1 MKQTTKRLLSVL
13 LVLCMVLSVLPASVF
28 AAPDDRMITVKFN
41 YVLKYVGG
49 GQGILDTVSLGS
61 KNVKVNNDGT
71 FNITF
76 PEDFE
81 WDLYFGGE
89 FTNLGTILYEYKG
102 STAPG
107 TDGIATVTYDADSKT
122 AKVSNCTEWDAN
134 KTYAIDVFYNQ
145 LEFTADFKGLPPQT
159 HCYGKGDDYII
170 PQVPEYKDAN
180 GNPDTNKIPIGW
192 ASLGMLFVPDTG
204 YENFMDLFNPQGRR
218 ITKREFEP
226 AYVDRNGKHLVLWTD
241 SLTGEIYS
249 YEMVLDG
256 ATAAVPVV
264 PTKNG
269 YTFNGWDGAT
279 DSWTETTTAPITEDT
294 IFKVQWS
301 AKEYSIETQT
311 DYCTVNLIRPE
322 GHATTGR
329 TDETIQFSV
338 APDEGY
344 ALQSVY
350 ARAETGRYI
359 PVTRLSDDLYSL
371 VMPAAEVTIMAMATA
386 LPKPTYTLSF
396 YADNDLAEQLTV
408 TEGEDVAAPAI
419 PAKEGYEALCWKSGN
434 TRIMAGVKIKNVTAN
449 SRWDAVYAP
458 KEYAVNFY
466 SDVEGTTLI
475 KKESVHYGEVFTP
488 PAYSGELPEGKTFI
502 GWQSQL
508 GHLYLAERWNVLDAA
523 ANLNCVPVF
532 ADNTEYW
539 LVKFVVDGAVYDAR
553 LYEQKANTTPTL
565 PANPTKEGYEFIGW
579 HAESIDHL
587 FEADTALYPING
599 SETYTARFA
608 AKTYTITT
616 EPSAN
621 VALTA
626 TPDKAPIGTQVVI
639 TATAQSGYETNFVYA
654 KTKETKKPVA
664 LSYYG
669 ASTLPGASGK
679 AYYSFIMPAED
690 VTVSVEEKATRNT
703 AKFIVDNELYAF
715 EYVKS
720 GEAPAAPTAPVK
732 EGYTFTGWTASNGKT
747 YAPGETFDAIIADE
761 TYTAEFEKNTYKVTL
776 VNSEHVTLGI
786 LPENGTA
793 AMGDKIVIGA
803 YAQAGYESFFLY
815 ARTASGTPLALSQ
828 FGGEPYDVP
837 DANGYVFVMPAEE
850 VTVTVVEKASLN
862 TVKFIVD
869 GALYAFEYVKSG
881 EVPTAPA
888 EPVKEGYTFTGWRA
902 ASDDKLYVPGAAFD
916 TITADETY
924 TAEFEINTYDLT
936 YYRGAEADASEYKC
950 ILELP
955 DGTFVEFFNNDTT
968 NMPTYAVKDVTYG
981 DTVKLGEPML
991 PGYLFKGW
999 VDESGYMHPAGA
1011 QFTMP
1016 AKDVLLTA
1024 VWEVDQG
1031 LSCLVRF
1038 VSEGQ
1043 LYYSFLAYDGQKASI
1058 PATDPTA
1065 DGKLF
1070 KGWQY
1075 GDNTYTNDGVK
1086 EFTVKASDN
1095 REMTLEAVWENNS
1108 YTVTYIDGDLL
1119 TTEENIAYG
1128 EVRVT
1133 PAAPEKEGY
1142 TFVAWENKENGAY
1155 YLEKTA
1161 FTVTSDRTFT
1171 AVWAKDEVEYAVK
1184 FFDEKGNLVD
1194 VFVVADGTTLT
1205 APTYEQGRPDAEYLW
1220 IDAENHLHYAAGE
1233 SIVVNSALNF
1243 RATLQSEAEYT
1254 VAVKVTPDDA
1264 PADVT
1269 NVPKD
1274 TFKLGEIAEVTI
1286 NVPEGYLLKAVSA
1299 LTKHGQP
1306 VTASLV
1312 HTADNGYSYYIEMP
1326 ADDVTVTVEL
1336 WKIPAGKTA
1345 VKFMVGGELFD
1356 LMFVT
1361 KGENGTA
1368 PETAPTKAGSI
1379 FRNWQKDTTTV
1390 SAGQPFAVA
1399 PDAEDVI
1406 EFHAVFAP
1414 DNYIVEFNSDGGVPQ
1429 PPAVTATYGETI
1441 ELPAAPMKTG
1451 SKFVGWREETTGF
1464 VYGANGTYLVKG
1476 NAYFTAIW
1484 ATEQYIVR
1492 FIDSQ
1497 TNQVYGYELVEA
1509 GATVIAP
1516 AGPVVTGRT
1525 FVKWENADGSQT
1537 LEAGKMTA
1545 PIFSD
1550 TTFYAVFE
1558 NNQHSITVVTDNCSV
1573 AGVPTGM
1580 VEVGAKVS
1588 FTAAANERYAMA
1600 SVVLTYT
1607 DGLSPV
1613 IRELHP
1619 DADGSYTFTMPDAD
1633 VTVTATAVQNVFAV
1647 HTRPDANCTVA
1658 VDNDQMYFAVDET
1671 VRFTVTASEG
1681 YVIQSVYAVT
1691 NGTQTIVPLTML
1703 SEGSYAFVMPAEDVT
1718 ILATAKKAD
1727 YTVTYLDADN
1737 TLLGIV
1743 AVAHN
1748 ELADA
1753 PVASKD
1759 GYKFVGWEKLPQDG
1773 TMFDPATD
1781 KVTENLIVRA
1791 VYEGLPFTV
1800 EAGLVDHV
1808 HTLSAECT
1816 ISSGNLNSSNLLLN
1830 PLTAEAG
1837 KDVYFTVAAD
1847 YDYVI
1852 TGVAIVGVDGSKTI
1866 IEPTLRLKETID
1878 GINYYTVTFTM
1889 PAENVKID
1897 VYTAA
1902 KLFRVD
1908 VEENNPAAGD
1918 YTINGFHSSNLLV
1931 PQGEQV
1937 TIDIQPIPGYEVVDV
1952 TGTFFDGNS
1961 RVSLVDFTLSA
1972 DKNQF
1977 TFPMVARDVLVE
1989 ITYAP
1994 IEYSVDVQTSNFE
2007 SYKPDA
2013 SVNPAKVV
2021 ESLDPE
2027 LTSKGRIELLPL
2039 VLEDYTNADEQVYKI
2054 PANGTA
2060 IVAQRVCF
2068 QVVEYTGYQLASVT
2082 VTYDNGERTCP
2093 LTLKDGKYYFDMPA
2107 DDVVI
2112 TAVFVEKT
2120 YQVKKDA
2127 ASELHGTV
2135 EMNGLRENIIS
2146 VDYKNEVNVTVTP
2159 DDGYQVSKI
2168 YYELAD
2174 GTVKDFDA
2182 ASYENADKMTDTLD
2196 TAHSITF
2203 HAPATTVTVYV
2214 EYTAIDYTIDD
2225 VCANATVSYTT
2236 PHTVGEQVTF
2246 TTKAND
2252 GYIITKVYVV
2262 NKFTG
2267 ERVEIHTAS
2276 TNAVYGATYTFT
2288 MPAAPVTIH
2297 VNTVEDEYNVVYL
2310 ANGSV
2315 VDYEDVPYLHT
2326 ADVAS
2331 RVAMVEN
2338 APAGYHFVGWTSK
2351 EVQTP
2356 VTVPSVNN
2364 ADFVVIGKTYIV
2376 AAYEK
2381 DAIDVHFLATEN
2393 GTVTELS
2400 TGNTAEYV
2408 LTGTVFGDTVKFT
2421 AVPAEGYVIDEV
2433 KVTTTNTDGYNLDVR
2448 YTLANGEYSFVIPAT
2463 YKASARDA
2471 KAEDVVVAVT
2481 FKKGTY
2487 TLTKAA
2493 DCGTDGVI
2501 AVNGK
2506 VTTQTSFRYDFM
2518 DEVNITATPNAGYYV
2533 ASITAVCAD
2542 GSHKFEATGTKPATD
2557 GVGTPLTLSFAMPAC
2572 DLTFTVVYAK
2582 IDYSITC
2589 VYDAKQGKIET
2600 APAAKAQLG
2609 DVVTVTVTPED
2620 GYELLDLT
2628 VTYANGEKS
2637 CVLTQIAENK
2647 FTFTMPADAVVVTAT
2662 FTEITYTAN
2671 LTVVGEANVTLNGFD
2686 TDNIDAKYLD
2696 TVTVNVTP
2704 AAGWELVSI
2713 TVDGG
2718 AIKVKETVKAAGGK
2732 YTFTM
2737 PEHDVDI
2744 VVTLQKTGFA
2754 LDAHA
2759 LNFFEIGHGKV
2770 TLTPE
2775 KTAYV
2780 GDRVVITADPDDG
2793 YRVKEVVV
2801 QDEKGFAVPV
2811 SFLSGTPG
2819 YVETWSFTMPAE
2831 AVTVTVYF
2839 EVQGASYFTDVRT
2852 DHWFYDAVTF
2862 VTDRGY
2868 FRGIEE
2874 TLFAPNMN
2882 MDRAMFVTV
2891 IGRIYGVDVS
2901 KYTTTSFKDVE
2912 ANAWYTPYVAWAA
2925 ENGIVLGRDETTFD
2939 PYANISREEM
2949 AAIMYRFCKFLG
2961 CDMTLK
2967 NEVFMDRYEDAK
2979 LISPWA
2985 EQYVQWAVG
2994 IGLMRGRTHTTI
3006 DPLDLATRA
3015 EVAQV
3020 IKNLCDKVLYQ

>member
-1 MKQTTKRLLSVL
+1 M
-13 LVLCMVLSVLPASVF
+13 
-28 AAPDDRMITVKFN
+28 
-41 YVLKYVGG
+41 
-49 GQGILDTVSLGS
+49 
-61 KNVKVNNDGT
+61 
-71 FNITF
+71 
-76 PEDFE
+76 
-81 WDLYFGGE
+81 
-89 FTNLGTILYEYKG
+89 
-102 STAPG
+102 
-107 TDGIATVTYDADSKT
+107 
-122 AKVSNCTEWDAN
+122 
-134 KTYAIDVFYNQ
+134 
-145 LEFTADFKGLPPQT
+145 
-159 HCYGKGDDYII
+159 
-170 PQVPEYKDAN
+170 
-180 GNPDTNKIPIGW
+180 
-192 ASLGMLFVPDTG
+192 
-204 YENFMDLFNPQGRR
+204 
-218 ITKREFEP
+218 
-226 AYVDRNGKHLVLWTD
+226 
-241 SLTGEIYS
+241 
-249 YEMVLDG
+249 
-256 ATAAVPVV
+256 
-264 PTKNG
+264 
-269 YTFNGWDGAT
+269 
-279 DSWTETTTAPITEDT
+279 
-294 IFKVQWS
+294 
-301 AKEYSIETQT
+301 
-311 DYCTVNLIRPE
+311 
-322 GHATTGR
+322 
-329 TDETIQFSV
+329 
-338 APDEGY
+338 
-344 ALQSVY
+344 
-350 ARAETGRYI
+350 
-359 PVTRLSDDLYSL
+359 
-371 VMPAAEVTIMAMATA
+371 
-386 LPKPTYTLSF
+386 
-396 YADNDLAEQLTV
+396 
-408 TEGEDVAAPAI
+408 
-419 PAKEGYEALCWKSGN
+419 
-434 TRIMAGVKIKNVTAN
+434 
-449 SRWDAVYAP
+449 
-458 KEYAVNFY
+458 
-466 SDVEGTTLI
+466 
-475 KKESVHYGEVFTP
+475 
-488 PAYSGELPEGKTFI
+488 PEGKTFI
-502 GWQSQL
+502 GWKSQL
-508 GHLYLAERWNVLDAA
+508 GQLYLAGAPSVLDAA
-523 ANLNCVPVF
+523 ADLECVPVF

-553 LYEQKANTTPTL
+553 LYEQKADTKPNL
-565 PANPTKEGYEFIGW
+565 PADPEKEGYEFIGW
-579 HAESIDHL
+579 HAESIDLL
-587 FEADTALYPING
+587 FEAGTELDPITG

-616 EPSAN
+616 ESSAN

-626 TPDKAPIGTQVVI
+626 TYNEAPVGTQVVV

-654 KTKETKKPVA
+654 KTETGKPVA
-664 LSYYG
+664 LSYF
-669 ASTLPGASGK
+669 GK
-679 AYYSFIMPAED
+679 TPFDEAGTTRYSFIMPAEN

-720 GEAPAAPTAPVK
+720 GEAPTAPAEPVK

-747 YAPGETFDAIIADE
+747 YAPGEAFDAITADE
-761 TYTAEFEKNTYKVTL
+761 TYTAQFEQNTYKVTL
-776 VNSEHVTLGI
+776 VNSDHVTLGI
-786 LPENGTA
+786 LPENGIA

-815 ARTASGTPLALSQ
+815 ARTATTGTPIALSQ

-837 DANGYVFVMPAEE
+837 DANGYVFVMPAED
-850 VTVTVVEKASLN
+850 VIVTVVEKASLN

-881 EVPTAPA
+881 EAPAAPA
-888 EPVKEGYTFTGWRA
+888 EPVKEGYTFIGWRA
-902 ASDDKLYVPGAAFD
+902 ASTDKLYAPDEAFD
-916 TITADETY
+916 AITANETY

-955 DGTFVEFFNNDTT
+955 DGTFVEFFNNDTA
-968 NMPTYAVKDVTYG
+968 NLPTYAVKDVTYG
-981 DTVKLGEPML
+981 DTVELGEPML

-1011 QFTMP
+1011 KFTMP
-1016 AKDVLLTA
+1016 AGDVLLTA

-1065 DGKLF
+1065 DGKIF

-1086 EFTVKASDN
+1086 EFTVVASEN
-1095 REMTLEAVWENNS
+1095 REMTLEAVWENNR
-1108 YTVTYIDGDLL
+1108 YTVTYNVDGDL
-1119 TTEENIAYG
+1119 TTEDNIAYG

-1133 PAAPEKEGY
+1133 PAAREKEGY
-1142 TFVAWENKENGAY
+1142 TFVAWEDKENGAY

-1205 APTYEQGRPDAEYLW
+1205 APAYEQGREDAEYLW
-1220 IDAENHLHYAAGE
+1220 IDAENNTFLDMGGTLTVDKAY
-1233 SIVVNSALNF
+1233 NF
-1243 RATLQSEAEYT
+1243 RAKLQSEADYS
-1254 VAVKVTPDDA
+1254 VQVVVTPADA
-1264 PADVT
+1264 PA
-1269 NVPKD
+1269 NVAAATKA
-1274 TFKLGEIAEVTI
+1274 TYKMGEIAEVAI

-1299 LTKHGQP
+1299 LTEKGQP

-1326 ADDVTVTVEL
+1326 ADHVNVTVEL

-1345 VKFMVGGELFD
+1345 VKFMVDGELFD
-1356 LMFVT
+1356 LVFVT

-1406 EFHAVFAP
+1406 EFHAVFDQATYVV
-1414 DNYIVEFNSDGGVPQ
+1414 DFDSDGGVPQ

-1451 SKFVGWREETTGF
+1451 SKFVGWREASTGF
-1464 VYGANGTYLVKG
+1464 VYGANGVYVVTD
-1476 NAYFTAIW
+1476 NAHFTAIW

-1509 GATVIAP
+1509 GAAVIAP

-1550 TTFYAVFE
+1550 TTFFAVFE

-1573 AGVPTGM
+1573 SGIPTGM
-1580 VEVGAKVS
+1580 VEVGTEVT
-1588 FTAAANERYAMA
+1588 FTAMANSRYAME
-1600 SVVLTYT
+1600 SVVLSYS

-1613 IRELHP
+1613 LRELHP
-1619 DADGSYTFTMPDAD
+1619 DANGKYAFVMPDAD
-1633 VTVTATAVQNVFAV
+1633 VTITATAVQNVFSIFTQTDSHCDIELDLNYAAAGESV
-1647 HTRPDANCTVA
+1647 LVTLN
-1658 VDNDQMYFAVDET
+1658 VD
-1671 VRFTVTASEG
+1671 EG
-1681 YVIQSVYAVT
+1681 YVLNRLIAYTAETNTIIPMSLIVNEDGTSYYA
-1691 NGTQTIVPLTML
+1691 LT
-1703 SEGSYAFVMPAEDVT
+1703 MPAED
-1718 ILATAKKAD
+1718 IIISATTKKAD
-1727 YTVTYLDADN
+1727 YTVTFLDADN

-1743 AVAHN
+1743 SVAYN
-1748 ELADA
+1748 ELVNA
-1753 PVASKD
+1753 PVAEKT

-1808 HTLSAECT
+1808 HTLNAECT

-1866 IEPTLRLKETID
+1866 IEPTLRLKETKD

-2159 DDGYQVSKI
+2159 DAGYQVSKI
-2168 YYELAD
+2168 YYVLAD
-2174 GTVKDFDA
+2174 DTVMDFDM
-2182 ASYENADKMTDTLD
+2182 ASYANTATMSDVLD
-2196 TAHSITF
+2196 TDHSITF
-2203 HAPATTVTVYV
+2203 HMPATTVTVYV
-2214 EYTAIDYTIDD
+2214 EYTAIEYSIDD
-2225 VCANATVSYTT
+2225 VCAEATATYTT
-2236 PHTVGEQVTF
+2236 PHTVGEQVVF
-2246 TTKAND
+2246 TTKANA

-2557 GVGTPLTLSFAMPAC
+2557 GTASPLTLSFAMPAC

-2637 CVLTQIAENK
+2637 CALTQTGENTY
-2647 FTFTMPADAVVVTAT
+2647 TFTMPADAVVVTAT

-2686 TDNIDAKYLD
+2686 TDNIGANYLD
-2696 TVTVNVTP
+2696 TVTVNVMP

-2718 AIKVKETVKAAGGK
+2718 AVKVKETVKAAGGK

-2737 PEHDVDI
+2737 PERDVEI

-2759 LNFFEIGHGKV
+2759 LNFFEVGHGKV

>member
-28 AAPDDRMITVKFN
+28 AAPEDRMIKVKFN
-41 YVLKYVGG
+41 YVLNYVES
-49 GQGILDTVSLGS
+49 GQGIYSVFPAATDVRVS
-61 KNVKVNNDGT
+61 NDGT
-71 FNITF
+71 FDIKL

-81 WDLYFGGE
+81 WDFYFGGE
-89 FTNLGTILYEYKG
+89 FTGKLGTILYEDTG
-102 STAPG
+102 SGKPG
-107 TDGIATVTYDADSKT
+107 TDAIATVTYDAASKT
-122 AKVSNCTEWDAN
+122 AKVSNCINWDAD
-134 KTYAIDVFYNQ
+134 KTYAIDVFYKQ
-145 LEFTADFKGLPPQT
+145 LEFTADFKGVSKQT
-159 HCYGKGDDYII
+159 HCYGHGQDYII
-170 PQVPEYKDAN
+170 PPVPEYKDAN
-180 GNPDTNKIPIGW
+180 GKPDTNKIPIGW
-192 ASLGMLFVPDTG
+192 ASLGKLFFPETG
-204 YENFMDLFNPQGRR
+204 SLFTLDLFNPQGRR
-218 ITKREFEP
+218 ITYREFEP

-256 ATAAVPVV
+256 EKATVPEN

-279 DSWTETTTAPITEDT
+279 DSWTETTTDPITEDT
-294 IFKVQWS
+294 IFKAQWTANEVEVEFTTEQNCKIDADS
-301 AKEYSIETQT
+301 VTQ
-311 DYCTVNLIRPE
+311 V
-322 GHATTGR
+322 GATYNV
-329 TDETIQFSV
+329 SV
-338 APDEGY
+338 WADEGY
-344 ALQSVY
+344 EPGTLY
-350 ARAETGRYI
+350 YYTDNDAEGFA
-359 PVTRLSDDLYSL
+359 SL
-371 VMPAAEVTIMAMATA
+371 VAIDSKQAVYQILVPPTSKLKLHALAQKVTQN
-386 LPKPTYTLSF
+386 YTVSF

-408 TEGEDVAAPAI
+408 SEGEPVTFPAI
-419 PAKEGYEALCWKSGN
+419 PAKEGYEALYWKNGDTTVN
-434 TRIMAGVKIKNVTAN
+434 AGDKLENVTAS
-449 SRWDAVYAP
+449 SRWDAVYAA
-458 KEYAVNFY
+458 KEYAIKFY
-466 SDVEGTTLI
+466 SDAEGTALFKT
-475 KKESVHYGEVFTP
+475 ERVNYGKGFTP
-488 PAYSGELPEGKTFI
+488 PAYPTELPEGKTFI

-508 GHLYLAERWNVLDAA
+508 GQIYLAGAPSVLDAA
-523 ANLNCVPVF
+523 ADLECVPVF
-532 ADNTEYW
+532 SDNTEYW
-539 LVKFVVDGAVYDAR
+539 LVKFVVDGAAYDAR
-553 LYEQKANTTPTL
+553 LYEQKANTKPTL
-565 PANPTKEGYEFIGW
+565 PADPEKEGYEFIGW
-579 HAESIDHL
+579 HAESMNHL
-587 FEADTALYPING
+587 FEAGTTLDAITG

-626 TPDKAPIGTQVVI
+626 THDKAQVGTQVVI

-654 KTKETKKPVA
+654 KTESGKPVA
-664 LSYYG
+664 LSYF
-669 ASTLPGASGK
+669 GK
-679 AYYSFIMPAED
+679 APFNEATTRYSFIMPAEN

-732 EGYTFTGWTASNGKT
+732 EGYTFTGWMAASTGKT
-747 YAPGETFDAIIADE
+747 YAPGADFDVITADE
-761 TYTAEFEKNTYKVTL
+761 TYTAEFNQNTYQVTL
-776 VNSEHVTLGI
+776 VNSEHVKLGI

-815 ARTASGTPLALSQ
+815 ARTASDTPLALSQ

-837 DANGYVFVMPAEE
+837 DANGYVFVMPAEN

-881 EVPTAPA
+881 EKPTAPA

-902 ASDDKLYVPGAAFD
+902 ASDDKLYAPGETFD
-916 TITADETY
+916 AITADETY

-950 ILELP
+950 ILKLP
-955 DGTFVEFFNNDTT
+955 DGTFVEFFNNDTV
-968 NMPTYAVKDVTYG
+968 NMPTYAVEDVTYG
-981 DTVKLGEPML
+981 DTVELGEPML

-1011 QFTMP
+1011 KFTMP

-1058 PATDPTA
+1058 PATEPTA

-1075 GDNTYTNDGVK
+1075 GDNTYTNNGVK

-1095 REMTLEAVWENNS
+1095 REMTFEAVWENNR
-1108 YTVTYIDGDLL
+1108 YTVTYNVDGDLL

-1142 TFVAWENKENGAY
+1142 TFVAWEDKETGAY

-1161 FTVTSDRTFT
+1161 FTVISDRTFT

-1205 APTYEQGRPDAEYLW
+1205 APAYEQGRPDAEYLW
-1220 IDAENHLHYAAGE
+1220 VDAENHLHYAAGE

-1336 WKIPAGKTA
+1336 ELIPAGKTA
-1345 VKFMVGGELFD
+1345 VKFMVDGELFD
-1356 LMFVT
+1356 WTLVT

-1368 PETAPTKAGSI
+1368 PAAKPTKPGYN
-1379 FRNWQKDTTTV
+1379 FLYWQKDTTTV

-1429 PPAVTATYGETI
+1429 PVTVTATYGQTI
-1441 ELPAAPMKTG
+1441 KLPAAPMKTG

-1573 AGVPTGM
+1573 AGIPTGM
-1580 VEVGAKVS
+1580 VEVGAEVS

-1727 YTVTYLDADN
+1727 YTVTYLDEDN

-1753 PVASKD
+1753 PDAVKD
-1759 GYKFVGWEKLPQDG
+1759 GYKFVGWEKLPQNG

-2021 ESLDPE
+2021 ESLDSE

-2068 QVVEYTGYQLASVT
+2068 QVVEYTGYKLASVT

-2112 TAVFVEKT
+2112 TAVFAEKT

-2135 EMNGLRENIIS
+2135 EVNGLRENIIS

-2159 DDGYQVSKI
+2159 DAGYQVSKI
-2168 YYELAD
+2168 YYVLAD
-2174 GTVKDFDA
+2174 DTVMDFDM
-2182 ASYENADKMTDTLD
+2182 ASYANTATMSDVLD
-2196 TAHSITF
+2196 TDHSITF
-2203 HAPATTVTVYV
+2203 HMPATTVTVYV
-2214 EYTAIDYTIDD
+2214 EYTAIEYSIDD
-2225 VCANATVSYTT
+2225 VCAEATATYTT
-2236 PHTVGEQVTF
+2236 PHTVGEQVVF
-2246 TTKAND
+2246 TTKANT

-2297 VNTVEDEYNVVYL
+2297 VNTVEDKYNVVYL

-2421 AVPAEGYVIDEV
+2421 AVPAEGYVVDEV

-2542 GSHKFEATGTKPATD
+2542 GSHKFEVTGTKPATD
-2557 GVGTPLTLSFAMPAC
+2557 GTASPLTLNFAMPAC

-2589 VYDAKQGKIET
+2589 VYDAKQGKAET
-2600 APAAKAQLG
+2600 APAAKAQVG

-2686 TDNIDAKYLD
+2686 TDNIGANYLD
-2696 TVTVNVTP
+2696 TVTVNVMP

-2718 AIKVKETVKAAGGK
+2718 AVKVKETVKPAGGK
-2732 YTFTM
+2732 YTVTM
-2737 PEHDVDI
+2737 PERDVEI

-2759 LNFFEIGHGKV
+2759 LNFFEVGHGKV

-2839 EVQGASYFTDVRT
+2839 EVQGASYFVDVRT

-2967 NEVFMDRYEDAK
+2967 NQVFMDRYEDAK

>member
-1 MKQTTKRLLSVL
+1 MKQATKRILSAL

-28 AAPDDRMITVKFN
+28 AAQKTIKVQFRYLAKP
-41 YVLKYVGG
+41 VGG
-49 GQGILDTVSLGS
+49 TDYSQKLAYYPGPTEVTV
-61 KNVKVNNDGT
+61 NEDGT
-71 FNITF
+71 F
-76 PEDFE
+76 
-81 WDLYFGGE
+81 DLPLPDGYKELAASYDAVSPMPSSKMFVGE
-89 FTNLGTILYEYKG
+89 GDTDVPGV
-102 STAPG
+102 TA
-107 TDGIATVTYDADSKT
+107 TYDDTKAHVTGCPDT
-122 AKVSNCTEWDAN
+122 LDVNATYTLRLFYTEQ
-134 KTYAIDVFYNQ
+134 TYTV
-145 LEFTADFKGLPPQT
+145 DFSGVGPQT
-159 HCYGKGDDYII
+159 RRHYE
-170 PQVPEYKDAN
+170 PFNMPAVPEQDGKIVVGWLVNGMTFLSGAANVYIPYLFKDLPRGTRTLTAT
-180 GNPDTNKIPIGW
+180 PVWKDFIPE
-192 ASLGMLFVPDTG
+192 S
-204 YENFMDLFNPQGRR
+204 
-218 ITKREFEP
+218 
-226 AYVDRNGKHLVLWTD
+226 HLVLWTD
-241 SLTGEIYS
+241 SLTGEIYQ
-249 YEMVLDG
+249 VDTVG
-256 ATAAVPVV
+256 DRVPATVPEE

-269 YTFNGWDGAT
+269 YTFEGWDGAT
-279 DSWTETTTAPITEDT
+279 DGWTETKTDPITKDT
-294 IFKVQWS
+294 VFKAQWT
-301 AKEYSIETQT
+301 ANEVEVEFTTEQNCEIDADPVTQ
-311 DYCTVNLIRPE
+311 V
-322 GHATTGR
+322 GATYNV
-329 TDETIQFSV
+329 SV
-338 APDEGY
+338 WADEGY
-344 ALQSVY
+344 EPGTLY
-350 ARAETGRYI
+350 YYTDNDAEGFA
-359 PVTRLSDDLYSL
+359 SL
-371 VMPAAEVTIMAMATA
+371 VAIDSRQAVYQILVPPTSKLELHALAQKVTQN
-386 LPKPTYTLSF
+386 YTVSF

-408 TEGEDVAAPAI
+408 TEGEAVTAPVI
-419 PAKEGYEALCWKSGN
+419 PAKEGYEALYWKNGN
-434 TRIMAGVKIKNVTAN
+434 TTVNAGDPIENVTAS
-449 SRWDAVYAP
+449 SRWDAVYEAKEFTLIFLDAP
-458 KEYAVNFY
+458 LGIELAR
-466 SDVEGTTLI
+466 VEGA
-475 KKESVHYGEVFTP
+475 KFGETFEV
-488 PAYSGELPEGKTFI
+488 PAYNGTVPEGKTFL
-502 GWQSQL
+502 GWQNDYGL
-508 GHLYLAERWNVLDAA
+508 FYLAGESHQLRHEPEGEDLTTHF
-523 ANLNCVPVF
+523 VPVF

-539 LVKFVVDGAVYDAR
+539 LVKFVVDGAVYDAK
-553 LYEQKANTTPTL
+553 LYEQKANTKPTL
-565 PANPTKEGYEFIGW
+565 PDNPTKEGYEFIGW

-587 FEADTALYPING
+587 FEAGTALDPITG

-608 AKTYTITT
+608 ARTYTITT

-626 TPDKAPIGTQVVI
+626 TPDEAPVGTQVVV

-654 KTKETKKPVA
+654 KTESGKPVA
-664 LSYYG
+664 LSYF
-669 ASTLPGASGK
+669 GK
-679 AYYSFIMPAED
+679 NPFDEAGTTRYSFIMPAEN

-720 GEAPAAPTAPVK
+720 GEKPTAPAEPVK
-732 EGYTFTGWTASNGKT
+732 EGYTFTGWTAASTGKT
-747 YAPGETFDAIIADE
+747 YAPDETFDAITADE
-761 TYTAEFEKNTYKVTL
+761 TYTAEFNQNTYKVTL

-786 LPENGTA
+786 LPEDGTA
-793 AMGDKIVIGA
+793 AMGEKIVIGA

-837 DANGYVFVMPAEE
+837 DANGYVFVMPAED
-850 VTVTVVEKASLN
+850 VIVTVVEKASLN

-869 GALYAFEYVKSG
+869 DALYAFEYVKSG
-881 EVPTAPA
+881 EAPAAPA

-902 ASDDKLYVPGAAFD
+902 ASDDKLYAPGEAFD
-916 TITADETY
+916 AITADETY

-950 ILELP
+950 ILALP

-968 NMPTYAVKDVTYG
+968 DMPTYVLKDVTYG
-981 DTVKLGEPML
+981 DTVVLGEPML
-991 PGYLFKGW
+991 PGYVFKGW
-999 VDESGYMHPAGA
+999 LDESGYMHPAGA
-1011 QFTMP
+1011 KFTMP
-1016 AKDVLLTA
+1016 AGDVLLTA
-1024 VWEVDQG
+1024 VWEVDQS

-1038 VSEGQ
+1038 VSDGA
-1043 LYYSFLAYDGQKASI
+1043 LYYSYLAFDGQTASV
-1058 PATDPTA
+1058 PEVDPVSA
-1065 DGKLF
+1065 GKTF

-1075 GDNTYTNDGVK
+1075 GDNTYSNDGVRD
-1086 EFTVKASDN
+1086 FVVKASET
-1095 REMTLEAVWENNS
+1095 REMTFEAIWESNLF
-1108 YTVTYIDGDLL
+1108 TVTYNVDGDL
-1119 TTEENIAYG
+1119 TTEEDIAYG

-1142 TFVAWENKENGAY
+1142 TFVAWEDKETGAY

-1171 AVWAKDEVEYAVK
+1171 AVWAENEVEFAVK
-1184 FFDEKGNLVD
+1184 FFDEKGNLID
-1194 VFVVADGTTLT
+1194 IFVVADGTALT
-1205 APTYEQGRPDAEYLW
+1205 APTYEQGRPDAEYVW
-1220 IDAENHLHYAAGE
+1220 VDAENNAFLPMGGSLTVDKAY
-1233 SIVVNSALNF
+1233 NF
-1243 RATLQSEAEYT
+1243 RATLVDEAEYK
-1254 VAVKVTPDDA
+1254 VSVNVTPDDA
-1264 PADVT
+1264 PA
-1269 NVPKD
+1269 NVAEVVKD
-1274 TFKLGEIAEVTI
+1274 MYKKGEIAQVSI
-1286 NVPEGYLLKAVSA
+1286 NVPEGYLLKAVNA
-1299 LTKHGQP
+1299 LTDTGSP

-1312 HTADNGYSYYIEMP
+1312 RIADNGYTYFVEVP
-1326 ADDVTVTVEL
+1326 DGNVNVFVEL

-1345 VKFMVGGELFD
+1345 VKFMADGELFD
-1356 LMFVT
+1356 LVFVT
-1361 KGENGTA
+1361 KGENGFA
-1368 PETAPTKAGSI
+1368 PEAVPTKSGYN
-1379 FRNWQKDTTTV
+1379 FLYWQKDTTV
-1390 SAGQPFAVA
+1390 VEAAQPFAVA
-1399 PDAEDVI
+1399 ADADDVI
-1406 EFHAVFAP
+1406 EFNAVFAQ
-1414 DNYIVEFNSDGGVPQ
+1414 DTYVVDFDSDGGIPQ
-1429 PPAVTATYGETI
+1429 PAAITATYGETVQ
-1441 ELPAAPMKTG
+1441 LPDAPAKIG
-1451 SKFVGWREETTGF
+1451 SKFVGWREASTGF
-1464 VYGANGTYLVKG
+1464 VYGANGIYVVTD
-1476 NAYFTAIW
+1476 NAHFTAIW

-1492 FIDSQ
+1492 FVDRE
-1497 TNQVYGYELVEA
+1497 TNQVFGYELVDA
-1509 GATVIAP
+1509 GQTVTAP
-1516 AGPVVTGRT
+1516 AGPIATGKT
-1525 FVKWENADGSQT
+1525 FVKWENEDGTKT
-1537 LEAGKMTA
+1537 LEAGNETDRIYA
-1545 PIFSD
+1545 D
-1550 TTFYAVFE
+1550 TTYYAVYE
-1558 NNQHSITVVTDNCSV
+1558 TNTHSITVVTDNCSV
-1573 AGVPTGM
+1573 SGIPTGM
-1580 VEVGAKVS
+1580 VEVGTEVT
-1588 FTAAANERYAMA
+1588 FTAMANSRYAME
-1600 SVVLTYT
+1600 SVVLSYS

-1613 IRELHP
+1613 LRELHP
-1619 DADGSYTFTMPDAD
+1619 DANGKYAFVMPDAD
-1633 VTVTATAVQNVFAV
+1633 VTITATAVQNVFSIFTQTDSHCNIELDLNYAAAGESV
-1647 HTRPDANCTVA
+1647 LVTLN
-1658 VDNDQMYFAVDET
+1658 VD
-1671 VRFTVTASEG
+1671 EG
-1681 YVIQSVYAVT
+1681 YVLNRLIAYTAETNTIIPMSLIVNEDGTSYYA
-1691 NGTQTIVPLTML
+1691 LT
-1703 SEGSYAFVMPAEDVT
+1703 MPAED
-1718 ILATAKKAD
+1718 IIISATTKKAD
-1727 YTVTYLDADN
+1727 YTVTFLDADN

-1743 AVAHN
+1743 SVAYN
-1748 ELADA
+1748 ELVNA
-1753 PVASKD
+1753 PVAEKD

-1816 ISSGNLNSSNLLLN
+1816 VSSGNLNSSNLLLN

-1837 KDVYFTVAAD
+1837 KDVYFTVAAS

-1866 IEPTLRLKETID
+1866 IEPTLRLKETKD

-1961 RVSLVDFTLSA
+1961 RVSLVDFTLSE

-2039 VLEDYTNADEQVYKI
+2039 ELEDYTNAENQVYKI

-2068 QVVEYTGYQLASVT
+2068 QVVEYTGYKLASVT

-2093 LTLKDGKYYFDMPA
+2093 LTFKDGKYYFDMPA

-2112 TAVFVEKT
+2112 TAVFAERT

-2168 YYELAD
+2168 YYVLAD
-2174 GTVKDFDA
+2174 DTVMDFDM
-2182 ASYENADKMTDTLD
+2182 ASYANTATMSDALD
-2196 TAHSITF
+2196 TDHSITF
-2203 HAPATTVTVYV
+2203 HMPATTVTVYV
-2214 EYTAIDYTIDD
+2214 EYTAIEYTIDD
-2225 VCANATVSYTT
+2225 VCAEATATYTT
-2236 PHTVGEQVTF
+2236 PHTVGEQVVF
-2246 TTKAND
+2246 TTKANA

-2297 VNTVEDEYNVVYL
+2297 VNTVEDEFNVVYL

-2331 RVAMVEN
+2331 RVPMVEN
-2338 APAGYHFVGWTSK
+2338 APAGYHFVGWTSN

-2364 ADFVVIGKTYIV
+2364 DDFVVVKKTYIV

-2381 DAIDVHFLATEN
+2381 DEIDVHFLATEN

-2400 TGNTAEYV
+2400 TGNTAEYL

-2421 AVPAEGYVIDEV
+2421 AVPDEGYVIDEV
-2433 KVTTTNTDGYNLDVR
+2433 KVTTTNSEGYNLNVR
-2448 YTLANGEYSFVIPAT
+2448 YNVNGSEYSFVIPASF
-2463 YKASARDA
+2463 KASARDT
-2471 KAEDVVVAVT
+2471 KAEDVIVAVT
-2481 FKKGTY
+2481 FKKAAY
-2487 TLTKAA
+2487 TLTKAS
-2493 DCGTDGVI
+2493 DCGVNGEI

-2506 VTTQTSFRYDFM
+2506 VTTQTTFRYDFM
-2518 DEVNITATPNAGYYV
+2518 DEVNITATPDAGYYV

-2542 GSHKFEATGTKPATD
+2542 GAHKYEVTGTKPATD

-2572 DLTFTVVYAK
+2572 DLTFKVVYEK

-2589 VYDAKQGKIET
+2589 VFDAVKGKVET
-2600 APAAKAQLG
+2600 VPAAMAQLD
-2609 DVVTVTVTPED
+2609 DVVTVTVTPMP
-2620 GYELLDLT
+2620 GYELAELT

-2637 CVLTQIAENK
+2637 CVLTQTAENK
-2647 FTFTMPADAVVVTAT
+2647 FTFTMPADAVVVTAI
-2662 FTEITYTAN
+2662 FDEITYTAD
-2671 LTVVGEANVTLNGFD
+2671 LTVEGEADVTLNGFY
-2686 TDNIDAKYLD
+2686 TYNIDAKYLD
-2696 TVTVNVTP
+2696 TVTIDVTP
-2704 AAGWELVSI
+2704 AAGWELISI

-2718 AIKVKETVKAAGGK
+2718 AIKVNEEINKAGGK

-2737 PEHDVDI
+2737 PEHDVKI
-2744 VVTLQKTGFA
+2744 LVKVEKTGYA
-2754 LDAHA
+2754 LDSHA
-2759 LNFFEIGHGKV
+2759 LNFYEVGHGKV
-2770 TLTPE
+2770 TLTPD
-2775 KTAYV
+2775 KVAYV
-2780 GDRVVITADPDDG
+2780 GDLVVISADPDDG

-2801 QDEKGFAVPV
+2801 QDEKGNAVPV

-2819 YVETWSFTMPAE
+2819 YVETWGFIMPA
-2831 AVTVTVYF
+2831 AAATVTVYF
-2839 EVQGASYFTDVRT
+2839 EVQGSSYYDDVRT
-2852 DHWFYDAVTF
+2852 DFWFYEAVTF

-2868 FRGIEE
+2868 FRGVEE
-2874 TLFAPNMN
+2874 TLFAPYMNMN
-2882 MDRAMFVTV
+2882 RAMFVTV
-2891 IGRIYGVDVS
+2891 IGRIYGVDTT
-2901 KYTTTSFKDVE
+2901 KYTGKSFDDVE
-2912 ANAWYTPYVAWAA
+2912 ANSWYAPYVAWAS
-2925 ENGIVLGRDETTFD
+2925 ENGIVLGRDEKTFD
-2939 PYANISREEM
+2939 PYADISREEM

-2961 CDMTLK
+2961 CDMTIK

-2979 LISPWA
+2979 DISPWA
-2985 EQYVQWAVG
+2985 EQYVRWAVG
-2994 IGLMRGRTHTTI
+2994 VGLMRGRSKTTI
-3006 DPLDLATRA
+3006 NPLDMASRA

>member
-28 AAPDDRMITVKFN
+28 AAPKDRMIKVKFN
-41 YVLKYVGG
+41 YVLNYVKG
-49 GQGILDTVSLGS
+49 GQGIYNVFPGPT
-61 KNVKVNNDGT
+61 NVKVSDDGA
-71 FNITF
+71 FDIEL

-89 FTNLGTILYEYKG
+89 FTGHLGTILYEDTG
-102 STAPG
+102 SSNPG
-107 TDGIATVTYDADSKT
+107 TDAIATVTYDAASKT
-122 AKVSNCTEWDAN
+122 AKVSDCTDWEAD
-134 KTYAIDVFYNQ
+134 KTYAIDVFYDQ
-145 LEFTADFKGLPPQT
+145 LAFTAVFKGVNEQT
-159 HCYGKGDDYII
+159 HCYNDGEDYIV
-170 PQVPEYKDAN
+170 PPVPEYKDAN

-192 ASLGMLFVPDTG
+192 ASLGKLFFPETG
-204 YENFMDLFNPQGRR
+204 SLFALDLFEPNGKR
-218 ITKREFEP
+218 ITRREFEP
-226 AYVDRNGKHLVLWTD
+226 VYVDRNGKHLVLWTD

-249 YEMVLDG
+249 YETVLDG
-256 ATAAVPVV
+256 EKATVPEE

-269 YTFNGWDGAT
+269 YTFDGWTG
-279 DSWTETTTAPITEDT
+279 TTTDPITEDT
-294 IFKVQWS
+294 IFKAQWS
-301 AKEYSIETQT
+301 ANYYDIATQI
-311 DYCTVNLIRPE
+311 DHCTVNLIRPE

-344 ALQSVY
+344 VLQSVY
-350 ARAETGRYI
+350 AKAETGGYI
-359 PVTRLSDDLYSL
+359 PVTRLNDDLYSL
-371 VMPAAEVTIMAMATA
+371 VMPAGKVTIMAVATA
-386 LPKPTYTLSF
+386 VPKPTYTLSF

-553 LYEQKANTTPTL
+553 LYEQKADTKPAL

-579 HAESIDHL
+579 HAESIDYL
-587 FEADTALYPING
+587 FEAGTELDPITG

-608 AKTYTITT
+608 AKTYTIKT
-616 EPSAN
+616 ESSAN
-621 VALTA
+621 VVLTA
-626 TPDKAPIGTQVVI
+626 THDKAQVGTQVVI
-639 TATAQSGYETNFVYA
+639 TATAKDGYETNFVYA
-654 KTKETKKPVA
+654 KTETGKPVA
-664 LSYYG
+664 LSYF
-669 ASTLPGASGK
+669 GK
-679 AYYSFIMPAED
+679 NPFDEATTRYSFIMPAED

-747 YAPGETFDAIIADE
+747 YAPGEAFDAITADE
-761 TYTAEFEKNTYKVTL
+761 TYTAQFEQNTYKVTL

-786 LPENGTA
+786 LPQDGIA

-815 ARTASGTPLALSQ
+815 ARTASETPLALSQ

-837 DANGYVFVMPAEE
+837 DANGYVFVMPAED
-850 VTVTVVEKASLN
+850 VIVTVVEKASLN

-881 EVPTAPA
+881 EAPA
-888 EPVKEGYTFTGWRA
+888 APVAPVKEGYTFTGWRA
-902 ASDDKLYVPGAAFD
+902 ASDDKLYAPGEAFD
-916 TITADETY
+916 AITADETY

-955 DGTFVEFFNNDTT
+955 DGTFVEFFNNDTV
-968 NMPTYAVKDVTYG
+968 NMPTYVVSDVTYG
-981 DTVKLGEPML
+981 DTVELGEPML

-999 VDESGYMHPAGA
+999 LDESGYMHPAGA
-1011 QFTMP
+1011 KFTMP
-1016 AKDVLLTA
+1016 AKNVLLTA

-1058 PATDPTA
+1058 PETDPTA
-1065 DGKLF
+1065 AGKLF

-1086 EFTVKASDN
+1086 EFTVVASEN

-1108 YTVTYIDGDLL
+1108 YTVTYNVDGDL
-1119 TTEENIAYG
+1119 TTEEDIAYG

-1133 PAAPEKEGY
+1133 PAAPGKEGY
-1142 TFVAWENKENGAY
+1142 TFVAWEDKVNGAY

-1184 FFDEKGNLVD
+1184 FFDEKGNLID
-1194 VFVVADGTTLT
+1194 IFVVADGTTLT
-1205 APTYEQGRPDAEYLW
+1205 APAYEQGRPDAEYLW
-1220 IDAENHLHYAAGE
+1220 IDAENNTFLDMGGTLTVDKAY
-1233 SIVVNSALNF
+1233 NF
-1243 RATLQSEAEYT
+1243 RAKLQSEADYS
-1254 VAVKVTPDDA
+1254 VQVVVTPADA
-1264 PADVT
+1264 PA
-1269 NVPKD
+1269 NVAAATKA
-1274 TFKLGEIAEVTI
+1274 TYKMGKIAEVAI

-1299 LTKHGQP
+1299 LTEKGQP

-1326 ADDVTVTVEL
+1326 ADHVNVTVEL

-1345 VKFMVGGELFD
+1345 VKFMVDGELFD
-1356 LMFVT
+1356 WTLVT
-1361 KGENGTA
+1361 KGENGFA
-1368 PETAPTKAGSI
+1368 PEAVPTKPGYV
-1379 FRNWQKDTTTV
+1379 FRYWQKDTATV
-1390 SAGQPFAVA
+1390 SAGQSFAVA
-1399 PDAEDVI
+1399 ADAEDVI
-1406 EFHAVFAP
+1406 EFHAVF
-1414 DNYIVEFNSDGGVPQ
+1414 DQDTYVVDFDSDGGVPQ

-1451 SKFVGWREETTGF
+1451 SKFVGWREASTGF
-1464 VYGANGTYLVKG
+1464 VYGANGVYVVTD
-1476 NAYFTAIW
+1476 NAHFTAVW

-1550 TTFYAVFE
+1550 TTFFAVFE

-1580 VEVGAKVS
+1580 VEVGTEVS

-1619 DADGSYTFTMPDAD
+1619 DADGYYTFTMPDAD

-1691 NGTQTIVPLTML
+1691 NDTQTIVPLTML

-1727 YTVTYLDADN
+1727 YTVTYLDEDN

-1808 HTLSAECT
+1808 HALNAECT

-1852 TGVAIVGVDGSKTI
+1852 TGVAIVGADGSKTI

-2007 SYKPDA
+2007 SYKPDV

-2039 VLEDYTNADEQVYKI
+2039 ELEDYTNAEDQVYKI

-2093 LTLKDGKYYFDMPA
+2093 LTFKDGKYYFDMPA

-2112 TAVFVEKT
+2112 TAVFAEKT

-2159 DDGYQVSKI
+2159 DAGYQVSKI
-2168 YYELAD
+2168 YYVLAD
-2174 GTVKDFDA
+2174 DTVMDFDM
-2182 ASYENADKMTDTLD
+2182 ASYANTATMSDALD
-2196 TAHSITF
+2196 TDHSITF
-2203 HAPATTVTVYV
+2203 HMPATTVTVYV
-2214 EYTAIDYTIDD
+2214 EYTAIEYSIDD
-2225 VCANATVSYTT
+2225 VCAEATATYTT

-2246 TTKAND
+2246 TTKANT

-2637 CVLTQIAENK
+2637 CALTQTGENTY
-2647 FTFTMPADAVVVTAT
+2647 TFTMPADAVVVTAT

-2759 LNFFEIGHGKV
+2759 LNFFEVGHGKV